1 MRTSVTQAGRQ
12 VAWSYWA
19 EDFMFYLQAG
29 NIIPNAQIG
38 FLKIGAGKSDITS
51 ISKDFSIKHLP
62 AHDLYVGGDIQIWLH
77 RATNCVTQIMVYDS
91 FGGKFANRFGIGSY
105 LCDIEKYLGEKA
117 SEKLDTYLFTS
128 VKGICFEL
136 RDIDDDWDDKEW
148 YKANAPIEYI
158 SIFKV
163 H

>member
-1 MRTSVTQAGRQ
+1 MRPVLPMRTSVTQAGRQ
-12 VAWSYWA
+12 VAWSYLA

-77 RATNCVTQIMVYDS
+77 RAIT
-91 FGGKFANRFGIGSY
+91 
-105 LCDIEKYLGEKA
+105 
-117 SEKLDTYLFTS
+117 SEKQS
-128 VKGICFEL
+128 RKKMQKVVK
-136 RDIDDDWDDKEW
+136 
-148 YKANAPIEYI
+148 
-158 SIFKV
+158 
-163 H
+163 